1 MSFSW
6 KQYEGQVVNNAFP
19 LQRYLGGSTES
30 AVFLT
35 QLAGPQSSKAV
46 IKLVPESVSAD
57 LQLSLWRRA
66 SKLTHPNLLQLY
78 QGGRCRLAD
87 MDLLYVVMEYAEE
100 DLSQI
105 LPQRALT
112 PGEARDML
120 GPVLD
125 ALSDL
130 HAQGLVHSRLKP
142 SNILATSD
150 QVKLST
156 DRAFS
161 AGEHRKSTAKRTTYD
176 APETAA
182 DALTAASDVWS
193 LGILLIEVLT
203 QRAPDSQARAP
214 LQFAA
219 ESLAQPFRDIA
230 RHALEP
236 DPKLRWTIP
245 NIAASLNPRAAAAAQ
260 SASPVSIPQS
270 TVPAIPAAKLQAP
283 RPAPIAP
290 PPAPPIIPPPAS
302 RTSPPPA
309 AAAPPSLA
317 SILPPLVP
325 AIGRGPVSPVP
336 QRSKPAPLMPP
347 LTAPPAGKAPGKAP
361 SPFPLPPIAAVSA
374 QKSAPRRAPGQPIVL
389 PSYVIPIAVGLVVVA
404 SIIALPKILG
414 RRVESSSSPSVSSS
428 ARVPPKSPIAQPD
441 DQPGDPEVSPSAKP
455 KASSPSRDSSRD
467 SSLNSSKSAAAKPPS
482 KEVSPA
488 PTASP
493 APASLRTET
502 KASPDTPKNT
512 AADSD
517 AVSGSGASGK
527 GEVLDQVL
535 PDASEKALATIN
547 GKVRVTVMAHVNP
560 SGNVSE
566 ADFTDPGPSKYFA
579 DLALKSVRRWEFNSP
594 EVNGHSVP
602 SEWQIR
608 FEFTSSGVKA
618 FPHQLTP

>member
-19 LQRYLGGSTES
+19 LQRYLGGSGES

-112 PGEARDML
+112 SAEARDML

-125 ALSDL
+125 ALSNL

-142 SNILATSD
+142 SNILATAD

-156 DRAFS
+156 DRLFS
-161 AGEHRKSTAKRTTYD
+161 AGELRKSTAKRTAYD
-176 APETAA
+176 APETAT
-182 DALTAASDVWS
+182 DALTTASDVWS
-193 LGILLIEVLT
+193 LGVLLIEVLT

-236 DPKLRWTIP
+236 DPKLRWTID
-245 NIAASLNPRAAAAAQ
+245 NITACLNPRAAAAAQ
-260 SASPVSIPQS
+260 SASPASIPQS
-270 TVPAIPAAKLQAP
+270 TVPAIPAAKLQAS
-283 RPAPIAP
+283 RPALPSPTLAP
-290 PPAPPIIPPPAS
+290 PPAPPIIPPPAAS
-302 RTSPPPA
+302 
-309 AAAPPSLA
+309 AAPSFT
-317 SILPPLVP
+317 LPTVP
-325 AIGRGPVSPVP
+325 PIGRGPLPPIVQAPK
-336 QRSKPAPLMPP
+336 QAPLVPP
-347 LTAPPAGKAPGKAP
+347 IPLPAAKAPGKAP
-361 SPFPLPPIAAVSA
+361 AAFPLPPIAAVSA
-374 QKSAPRRAPGQPIVL
+374 QKNAPRRAPAQPIVL
-389 PSYVIPIAVGLVVVA
+389 PSYVIPIAAGLVVVA

-414 RRVESSSSPSVSSS
+414 RRVESSSSASTSAA
-428 ARVPPKSPIAQPD
+428 ARVAPQSD
-441 DQPGDPEVSPSAKP
+441 DQPSDVKTSRAAKP
-455 KASSPSRDSSRD
+455 NSSSPTRDSSRD
-467 SSLNSSKSAAAKPPS
+467 SSKSTAPLKSSA
-482 KEVSPA
+482 KEVSPGPA
-488 PTASP
+488 ASP
-493 APASLRTET
+493 APAALRTET
-502 KASPDTPKNT
+502 KASPDVSKN
-512 AADSD
+512 SESP
-517 AVSGSGASGK
+517 SGPASGK

-535 PDASEKALATIN
+535 PDVSEKALATIS
-547 GKVRVTVMAHVNP
+547 GKVRVTVLAHVNP

-579 DLALKSVRRWEFNSP
+579 DLALKAVRRWEFNSP
-594 EVNGHSVP
+594 EVNGRSVA
-602 SEWQIR
+602 SEWQVR
-608 FEFTSSGVKA
+608 FEFTPSGVKA
-618 FPHQLTP
+618 FPHQVTP

>member
-6 KQYEGQVVNNAFP
+6 KQYEGQVINNAFP
-19 LQRYLGGSTES
+19 LQRFVGGSSES

-112 PGEARDML
+112 PAEARDML

-125 ALSDL
+125 ALKDL
-130 HAQGLVHSRLKP
+130 HSQGLVHSRLKP

-156 DRAFS
+156 DRLFS
-161 AGEHRKSTAKRTTYD
+161 AGEFRKSTAKRTPYD
-176 APETAA
+176 APETAT

-193 LGILLIEVLT
+193 LGVLLIEVLT

-236 DPKLRWTIP
+236 DPKLRWTIA
-245 NIAASLNPRAAAAAQ
+245 NIAGSLNPRAAAAAQ
-260 SASPVSIPQS
+260 SASPMSIPQS
-270 TVPAIPAAKLQAP
+270 TIPAVPAAKLQAP
-283 RPAPIAP
+283 RPAPPSPTMA
-290 PPAPPIIPPPAS
+290 PPAPPIIPPAAAS
-302 RTSPPPA
+302 
-309 AAAPPSLA
+309 AAPP
-317 SILPPLVP
+317 IVP
-325 AIGRGPVSPVP
+325 SIGRGPSPSITQAP
-336 QRSKPAPLMPP
+336 KQAPLPP
-347 LTAPPAGKAPGKAP
+347 TIAPPAAKAPGKVPP
-361 SPFPLPPIAAVSA
+361 SFPLPPIAAVSA
-374 QKSAPRRAPGQPIVL
+374 QRSAPRRAPGQPIVL

-414 RRVESSSSPSVSSS
+414 RRVESSAAPSASAA
-428 ARVPPKSPIAQPD
+428 ARVAAPADNQPSGVD
-441 DQPGDPEVSPSAKP
+441 TSRSAKP
-455 KASSPSRDSSRD
+455 NTSSSTRG
-467 SSLNSSKSAAAKPPS
+467 SSKSVAAPPVKSSAKEIPPAPS
-482 KEVSPA
+482 ASPSPA
-488 PTASP
+488 A
-493 APASLRTET
+493 LRTEIKTDT
-502 KASPDTPKNT
+502 KASPDVSKSSTP
-512 AADSD
+512 ASEP
-517 AVSGSGASGK
+517 ASGK

-535 PDASEKALATIN
+535 PDVSEKALATIS
-547 GKVRVTVMAHVNP
+547 GKVRVSVLAHVNA
-560 SGNVSE
+560 SGNVTE
-566 ADFTDPGPSKYFA
+566 ADFDNPGPSQYFA
-579 DLALKSVRRWEFNSP
+579 DLALKAVRRWEFNSP
-594 EVNGHSVP
+594 EANGRSVP

-608 FEFTSSGVKA
+608 FEFTSAGVKT
-618 FPHQLTP
+618 FPKQVSP

>member
-6 KQYEGQVVNNAFP
+6 KQYEGQVINNAFP
-19 LQRYLGGSTES
+19 LQRFLGGSSES

-66 SKLTHPNLLQLY
+66 SKLTHPNLLQLF

-125 ALSDL
+125 ALRDL

-142 SNILATSD
+142 SNILATAD

-156 DRAFS
+156 DRLFP
-161 AGEHRKSTAKRTTYD
+161 AGEFRKSTAKRTAYD
-176 APETAA
+176 APETAN
-182 DALTAASDVWS
+182 DALTAGSDVWS
-193 LGILLIEVLT
+193 LGIMLIEVLT

-230 RHALEP
+230 RHALET
-236 DPKLRWTIP
+236 DPRLRWGIT
-245 NIAASLNPRAAAAAQ
+245 NIETSLNPRAAAAAQ

-270 TVPAIPAAKLQAP
+270 TVPA
-283 RPAPIAP
+283 PIAP
-290 PPAPPIIPPPAS
+290 PPAPPILQA
-302 RTSPPPA
+302 PA
-309 AAAPPSLA
+309 ASAAPLLSAPT
-317 SILPPLVP
+317 IPH
-325 AIGRGPVSPVP
+325 IGRGPLPP
-336 QRSKPAPLMPP
+336 MAQASKQAPLVPP
-347 LTAPPAGKAPGKAP
+347 IPSAAAKGHGKAPAA
-361 SPFPLPPIAAVSA
+361 FPLPPIAAVSA
-374 QKSAPRRAPGQPIVL
+374 QRRAPKQPIVL
-389 PSYVIPIAVGLVVVA
+389 PNYVIPIAVGLVVVG

-414 RRVESSSSPSVSSS
+414 HRVESSSSASTS
-428 ARVPPKSPIAQPD
+428 ADSRQSD
-441 DQPGDPEVSPSAKP
+441 DQPTNAVPHAARPSS
-455 KASSPSRDSSRD
+455 SSPSRGD
-467 SSLNSSKSAAAKPPS
+467 SSKSAASKSSAKEASHAPPAS
-482 KEVSPA
+482 PSPA
-488 PTASP
+488 A
-493 APASLRTET
+493 LRRET
-502 KASPDTPKNT
+502 KASPDASK
-512 AADSD
+512 S
-517 AVSGSGASGK
+517 SGTSSTSRPSSSAPAGK
-527 GEVLDQVL
+527 GEVLDQIL
-535 PDASEKALATIN
+535 PDVPEKALATIS
-547 GKVRVTVMAHVNP
+547 GKVRVTVLAHVNP
-560 SGNVSE
+560 SGIVSE

-579 DLALKSVRRWEFNSP
+579 DLALKAVLRWEFNSP
-594 EVNGHSVP
+594 EVSGRSVP

-608 FEFTSSGVKA
+608 FEFTSSGIQA
-618 FPHQLTP
+618 FPKQITP

>member
-19 LQRYLGGSTES
+19 LQRYLGGSGES

-87 MDLLYVVMEYAEE
+87 MDLLYIVMEYAEE

-112 PGEARDML
+112 PAEARDML

-125 ALSDL
+125 ALRDL

-156 DRAFS
+156 DRLFT
-161 AGEHRKSTAKRTTYD
+161 AGEVRKSTAKRTAYD
-176 APETAA
+176 APEAA
-182 DALTAASDVWS
+182 TDALTPASDIWS

-245 NIAASLNPRAAAAAQ
+245 SIAASLNPRAAAAAQ
-260 SASPVSIPQS
+260 SASPVSIPRS
-270 TVPAIPAAKLQAP
+270 AVPAVPAAKLQVP
-283 RPAPIAP
+283 RPAPPSPTMAP
-290 PPAPPIIPPPAS
+290 PPAPPIIQPHAASVAPPLAQPTVPPIGRGPLAPIAQPP
-302 RTSPPPA
+302 RQAPLVPPILPPA
-309 AAAPPSLA
+309 AAKA
-317 SILPPLVP
+317 S
-325 AIGRGPVSPVP
+325 
-336 QRSKPAPLMPP
+336 
-347 LTAPPAGKAPGKAP
+347 GKAPAA
-361 SPFPLPPIAAVSA
+361 FHLPPIAAVSA
-374 QKSAPRRAPGQPIVL
+374 QKNAPRRAPGQPVVL
-389 PSYVIPIAVGLVVVA
+389 PSYV
-404 SIIALPKILG
+404 
-414 RRVESSSSPSVSSS
+414 
-428 ARVPPKSPIAQPD
+428 
-441 DQPGDPEVSPSAKP
+441 
-455 KASSPSRDSSRD
+455 
-467 SSLNSSKSAAAKPPS
+467 
-482 KEVSPA
+482 
-488 PTASP
+488 
-493 APASLRTET
+493 
-502 KASPDTPKNT
+502 
-512 AADSD
+512 
-517 AVSGSGASGK
+517 
-527 GEVLDQVL
+527 
-535 PDASEKALATIN
+535 
-547 GKVRVTVMAHVNP
+547 
-560 SGNVSE
+560 
-566 ADFTDPGPSKYFA
+566 
-579 DLALKSVRRWEFNSP
+579 
-594 EVNGHSVP
+594 
-602 SEWQIR
+602 
-608 FEFTSSGVKA
+608 
-618 FPHQLTP
+618 

>member
-19 LQRYLGGSTES
+19 LQRYLGGSSES

-46 IKLVPESVSAD
+46 IKLVPEGVSAD

-112 PGEARDML
+112 PSEARDML
-120 GPVLD
+120 VPLLD
-125 ALSDL
+125 ALDNL
-130 HAQGLVHSRLKP
+130 HFTGLVHSRLKP
-142 SNILATSD
+142 SNILATAD

-156 DRAFS
+156 DRLFP
-161 AGEHRKSTAKRTTYD
+161 AGEVRKSTAKRTAYD
-176 APETAA
+176 APETAT
-182 DALTAASDVWS
+182 DAITTASDVWS
-193 LGILLIEVLT
+193 LGVLLIEVLT
-203 QRAPDSQARAP
+203 QRVPDSQARAP

-236 DPKLRWTIP
+236 DPKLRWGIA
-245 NIAASLNPRAAAAAQ
+245 NITASLNPRAAAAAH

-283 RPAPIAP
+283 RRAPSAPTMAPPLAPQMAQPPAASAAPTPVPSMIPPIGRGPLPPLAQAPKPAPLAPPIAP
-290 PPAPPIIPPPAS
+290 P
-302 RTSPPPA
+302 A
-309 AAAPPSLA
+309 A
-317 SILPPLVP
+317 
-325 AIGRGPVSPVP
+325 
-336 QRSKPAPLMPP
+336 
-347 LTAPPAGKAPGKAP
+347 KAPGKVPP
-361 SPFPLPPIAAVSA
+361 SFPLPPIAAVSA
-374 QKSAPRRAPGQPIVL
+374 QKNAPRRASKQPIVL
-389 PSYVIPIAVGLVVVA
+389 PSYVIPLAVGLVVVA

-414 RRVESSSSPSVSSS
+414 RRVESSAAPSTSAAARVTQPSDDQPSEAQAPRAAKPIASASSRRGSSKSPAAAPLKSS
-428 ARVPPKSPIAQPD
+428 AR
-441 DQPGDPEVSPSAKP
+441 ET
-455 KASSPSRDSSRD
+455 
-467 SSLNSSKSAAAKPPS
+467 
-482 KEVSPA
+482 SPA
-488 PTASP
+488 PPTSPSP
-493 APASLRTET
+493 AALRTQT
-502 KASPDTPKNT
+502 KASPDMSKNS
-512 AADSD
+512 AP
-517 AVSGSGASGK
+517 GSGASESSAPGK

-535 PDASEKALATIN
+535 PDAPEKALATIS
-547 GKVRVTVMAHVNP
+547 GKVRVTVLAHVNP
-560 SGNVSE
+560 SGNVSD

-579 DLALKSVRRWEFNSP
+579 DLALKAARRWEFNSP

-602 SEWQIR
+602 SEWEIR
-608 FEFTSSGVKA
+608 FEFTPAGVQA
-618 FPHQLTP
+618 FPHQVTP

>member
-19 LQRYLGGSTES
+19 LQRYLGGSGES

-78 QGGRCRLAD
+78 QGGRCRIAD

-112 PGEARDML
+112 SSEVRDML

-142 SNILATSD
+142 SNILATAD

-156 DRAFS
+156 DRLFS
-161 AGEHRKSTAKRTTYD
+161 AGEFRKSTAKHTAYD
-176 APETAA
+176 APETAT
-182 DALTAASDVWS
+182 DALTTASDTWS
-193 LGILLIEVLT
+193 LGVLLIEVLT

-236 DPKLRWTIP
+236 DPKLRWTIS

-260 SASPVSIPQS
+260 SASSVSVPLS
-270 TVPAIPAAKLQAP
+270 PVPAVPAAKLQAP
-283 RPAPIAP
+283 RPAPPPPTMAP
-290 PPAPPIIPPPAS
+290 PSAPPITQPHAASVAPPLAQPTVPPIGRAPLAPIAQPSKQAPLVPPIPPPA
-302 RTSPPPA
+302 A
-309 AAAPPSLA
+309 
-317 SILPPLVP
+317 
-325 AIGRGPVSPVP
+325 
-336 QRSKPAPLMPP
+336 
-347 LTAPPAGKAPGKAP
+347 KAPGKAP
-361 SPFPLPPIAAVSA
+361 AAFPLPPIAAVSA
-374 QKSAPRRAPGQPIVL
+374 QRNAPRRAPGQPIVL
-389 PSYVIPIAVGLVVVA
+389 PSYVIPIAVGLIVVA

-414 RRVESSSSPSVSSS
+414 RRVESSTAPSTS
-428 ARVPPKSPIAQPD
+428 AAPRVAPPSD
-441 DQPGDPEVSPSAKP
+441 D
-455 KASSPSRDSSRD
+455 KASDLGTSR
-467 SSLNSSKSAAAKPPS
+467 AAKPNASSSSRSSSNAAAPVKS
-482 KEVSPA
+482 SAKEISNAPAASTSPA
-488 PTASP
+488 A
-493 APASLRTET
+493 LHTET
-502 KASPDTPKNT
+502 KAPPDVSSKNS
-512 AADSD
+512 AS
-517 AVSGSGASGK
+517 AVSSGK

-535 PDASEKALATIN
+535 PDVSEKALATIS
-547 GKVRVTVMAHVNP
+547 GKVRVSVLAHVNA
-560 SGNVSE
+560 SGNVTE
-566 ADFTDPGPSKYFA
+566 ADFDSPGPSQYFA
-579 DLALKSVRRWEFNSP
+579 DLALKAVRRWEFNSP
-594 EVNGHSVP
+594 EVNGRSVP
-602 SEWQIR
+602 SEWQVR
-608 FEFTSSGVKA
+608 FEFTPSGVKV
-618 FPHQLTP
+618 FPRQVTP

>member
-19 LQRYLGGSTES
+19 LQRYLGGSSES

-46 IKLVPESVSAD
+46 IKLVPEGVSAD

-112 PGEARDML
+112 PAEARDML
-120 GPVLD
+120 GPLLD

-142 SNILATSD
+142 SNILATAD

-156 DRAFS
+156 DRLFT
-161 AGEHRKSTAKRTTYD
+161 AGEFRKSIAKRTAYD
-176 APETAA
+176 APETAT
-182 DALTAASDVWS
+182 DALTAASDIWS
-193 LGILLIEVLT
+193 LGVLLIEVLT

-236 DPKLRWTIP
+236 DPNLRWTIA

-260 SASPVSIPQS
+260 SASPGSMSIPQS
-270 TVPAIPAAKLQAP
+270 TVPAIPAAKRQAP
-283 RPAPIAP
+283 RPAPV
-290 PPAPPIIPPPAS
+290 APPI
-302 RTSPPPA
+302 
-309 AAAPPSLA
+309 
-317 SILPPLVP
+317 
-325 AIGRGPVSPVP
+325 
-336 QRSKPAPLMPP
+336 MPP
-347 LTAPPAGKAPGKAP
+347 LTASAAPPLTQPAVPPIGRSLLPSLGRAPKPTPLVPPILAPAAKAPGKAP
-361 SPFPLPPIAAVSA
+361 AAFPLPPIAAVSA
-374 QKSAPRRAPGQPIVL
+374 QKNAPRRAAKQPIVL

-414 RRVESSSSPSVSSS
+414 RRVESSAAPSSS
-428 ARVPPKSPIAQPD
+428 ATARVTHPSD
-441 DQPGDPEVSPSAKP
+441 DQPSDAEAPRTARPNASA
-455 KASSPSRDSSRD
+455 SRG
-467 SSLNSSKSAAAKPPS
+467 SSKSPASAPVKSSAK
-482 KEVSPA
+482 EISPA
-488 PTASP
+488 PTTSP
-493 APASLRTET
+493 SPTALRSES
-502 KASPDTPKNT
+502 KASPG
-512 AADSD
+512 
-517 AVSGSGASGK
+517 VSKSSGPGSGASESNAPGK

-547 GKVRVTVMAHVNP
+547 GKVRVTVVAHVNP

-579 DLALKSVRRWEFNSP
+579 DLALKAVRRWEFNSP
-594 EVNGHSVP
+594 EVNGRSVP
-602 SEWQIR
+602 SEWEVR
-608 FEFTSSGVKA
+608 FEFTPAGVQA
-618 FPHQLTP
+618 FPKQVTP

>member
-19 LQRYLGGSTES
+19 LQRYLGGSSES

-46 IKLVPESVSAD
+46 IKLVPEGVSAD

-112 PGEARDML
+112 PAEARDML

-125 ALSDL
+125 ALRDL
-130 HAQGLVHSRLKP
+130 HAQSLVHSRLKP

-156 DRAFS
+156 DRLFP
-161 AGEHRKSTAKRTTYD
+161 AGESRKSAANRTAFD
-176 APETAA
+176 APETAT
-182 DALTAASDVWS
+182 DALTPASDVWS

-214 LQFAA
+214 LQFTA

-236 DPKLRWTIP
+236 DPKLRWTIA
-245 NIAASLNPRAAAAAQ
+245 NIEASLNPRAAAAAH

-270 TVPAIPAAKLQAP
+270 TVPAVPAAKLQTP

-290 PPAPPIIPPPAS
+290 PPAPPVIPPPAQPLVPPVGRGPLAS
-302 RTSPPPA
+302 AAQAQVPRPAPLVPPIPPPPA
-309 AAAPPSLA
+309 A
-317 SILPPLVP
+317 
-325 AIGRGPVSPVP
+325 
-336 QRSKPAPLMPP
+336 
-347 LTAPPAGKAPGKAP
+347 KAPGKAP
-361 SPFPLPPIAAVSA
+361 SAFPLPPIAAVSA
-374 QKSAPRRAPGQPIVL
+374 QRNAPRRAPSQPIVL
-389 PSYVIPIAVGLVVVA
+389 PSYVIPIAVGLLVVA

-414 RRVESSSSPSVSSS
+414 HRVESSSSASTNTA
-428 ARVPPKSPIAQPD
+428 ARVAPQSD
-441 DQPGDPEVSPSAKP
+441 DQPAKAEVSRAAKP
-455 KASSPSRDSSRD
+455 NPSSSSRDSSRD
-467 SSLNSSKSAAAKPPS
+467 SSKSAAAKSSPKDASHAPAAP
-482 KEVSPA
+482 SPA
-488 PTASP
+488 A
-493 APASLRTET
+493 LRTET
-502 KASPDTPKNT
+502 KASPDASKSSASTSALN
-512 AADSD
+512 
-517 AVSGSGASGK
+517 SGK

-535 PDASEKALATIN
+535 PDVSSKALSTIS
-547 GKVRVTVMAHVNP
+547 GKVRVSVLAHVNA
-560 SGNVSE
+560 SGNVTE
-566 ADFTDPGPSKYFA
+566 ADFDSPGPSKYFG
-579 DLALKSVRRWEFNSP
+579 DLALKAVRRWEFNSP
-594 EVNGHSVP
+594 EVNGRSVP

-608 FEFTSSGVKA
+608 FEFTPSGVQA
-618 FPHQLTP
+618 FPKQITP

>member
-19 LQRYLGGSTES
+19 LQRYLGGSGES

-112 PGEARDML
+112 SSEARDML

-125 ALSDL
+125 ALGDL
-130 HAQGLVHSRLKP
+130 HTQGLVHSRLKP
-142 SNILATSD
+142 SNILATAD

-156 DRAFS
+156 DRVFS
-161 AGEHRKSTAKRTTYD
+161 AGEFRKSTAKRTAYD
-176 APETAA
+176 APETAT
-182 DALTAASDVWS
+182 DALTTASDVWS
-193 LGILLIEVLT
+193 LGVLLIEVLT

-236 DPKLRWTIP
+236 DPSLRWTIS

-260 SASPVSIPQS
+260 SASPVSVPLS
-270 TVPAIPAAKLQAP
+270 PVPAVPAAKLHAP
-283 RPAPIAP
+283 RTAP
-290 PPAPPIIPPPAS
+290 PSPTMAPPSAPPIIQPHAASVAPPLAQPTVPPIGRGPLAPIAQPP
-302 RTSPPPA
+302 RQAPLVPPIPPPA
-309 AAAPPSLA
+309 A
-317 SILPPLVP
+317 
-325 AIGRGPVSPVP
+325 
-336 QRSKPAPLMPP
+336 
-347 LTAPPAGKAPGKAP
+347 KAPGKAP
-361 SPFPLPPIAAVSA
+361 AAFPLPPIAAVSA
-374 QKSAPRRAPGQPIVL
+374 QKNAPRRAPGQPIVL

-414 RRVESSSSPSVSSS
+414 RRVESSAAPSASAASRVAPQSDDKPSDLGTSRATKPNASSSSRSSSNAAPVKSSAKEISNPSAASPS
-428 ARVPPKSPIAQPD
+428 P
-441 DQPGDPEVSPSAKP
+441 
-455 KASSPSRDSSRD
+455 
-467 SSLNSSKSAAAKPPS
+467 AA
-482 KEVSPA
+482 
-488 PTASP
+488 
-493 APASLRTET
+493 LRTET
-502 KASPDTPKNT
+502 KASPDVSSKNS
-512 AADSD
+512 ASV
-517 AVSGSGASGK
+517 VSSGK

-535 PDASEKALATIN
+535 PDVSEKALATIS
-547 GKVRVTVMAHVNP
+547 GKVRVSVLAHVNA
-560 SGNVSE
+560 SGNVTE
-566 ADFTDPGPSKYFA
+566 ADFDSPGPSQYFA
-579 DLALKSVRRWEFNSP
+579 DLALKAVRRWEFNSP
-594 EVNGHSVP
+594 EVNGRSVP

-608 FEFTSSGVKA
+608 FEFTPSGVKT
-618 FPHQLTP
+618 FPRQVTP

>member
-19 LQRYLGGSTES
+19 LQRYLGGSSES

-87 MDLLYVVMEYAEE
+87 MDLLYVIMEYAEE

-112 PGEARDML
+112 SPEARDML

-125 ALSDL
+125 AVGNL
-130 HAQGLVHSRLKP
+130 HAQGLVHSHLKP

-156 DRAFS
+156 DRLFPV
-161 AGEHRKSTAKRTTYD
+161 GEFLKSSAKRSAYD
-176 APETAA
+176 APETAT
-182 DALTAASDVWS
+182 DALTTASDVWS

-236 DPKLRWTIP
+236 DPRLRWTIA
-245 NIAASLNPRAAAAAQ
+245 NIEASLNPRAAAAAQ
-260 SASPVSIPQS
+260 SASSLSVPLS
-270 TVPAIPAAKLQAP
+270 TAPAVPAARLQVS

-290 PPAPPIIPPPAS
+290 PPAPPIVPLVGRGPLHPAAQAPKAAPLVPPMAA
-302 RTSPPPA
+302 PPA
-309 AAAPPSLA
+309 A
-317 SILPPLVP
+317 
-325 AIGRGPVSPVP
+325 
-336 QRSKPAPLMPP
+336 
-347 LTAPPAGKAPGKAP
+347 KAPRKAP
-361 SPFPLPPIAAVSA
+361 SAFPLPPIAAVSA
-374 QKSAPRRAPGQPIVL
+374 QKNASRSAAKQPIFL
-389 PSYVIPIAVGLVVVA
+389 PSYVIPIAVGLVVVG

-414 RRVESSSSPSVSSS
+414 WRADTSS
-428 ARVPPKSPIAQPD
+428 ASASAKTRAAGPQSD
-441 DQPGDPEVSPSAKP
+441 DQPADAEVRRSTKP
-455 KASSPSRDSSRD
+455 NSSSTSRD
-467 SSLNSSKSAAAKPPS
+467 SSKSAAAAKSSAKDVSHVPAASP
-482 KEVSPA
+482 SPA
-488 PTASP
+488 A
-493 APASLRTET
+493 LRTET
-502 KASPDTPKNT
+502 KASPDTSKSSATSSASAPSSRNT
-512 AADSD
+512 A
-517 AVSGSGASGK
+517 GK

-535 PDASEKALATIN
+535 PDISEKALATIS

-560 SGNVSE
+560 SGNVSS
-566 ADFTDPGPSKYFA
+566 ADFENPGPSPYFA
-579 DLALKSVRRWEFNSP
+579 DLALKAVRRWEFNSP
-594 EVNGHSVP
+594 EVNGHSVA
-602 SEWQIR
+602 SQWLIR
-608 FEFTSSGVKA
+608 FEFTPSGVKA
-618 FPHQLTP
+618 FPNQVTP

>member
-6 KQYEGQVVNNAFP
+6 KQYEGQVINNAFP
-19 LQRYLGGSTES
+19 LQRYLGGSSES

-87 MDLLYVVMEYAEE
+87 MDLLYVIMEYAEE

-112 PGEARDML
+112 PSEARDML

-142 SNILATSD
+142 SNILATAD

-156 DRAFS
+156 DRLFS
-161 AGEHRKSTAKRTTYD
+161 AGESRKSSAKRTPYD
-176 APETAA
+176 APETAT

-193 LGILLIEVLT
+193 LGIMLIEVLT
-203 QRAPDSQARAP
+203 QHAPDSQARAP

-236 DPKLRWTIP
+236 DPKLRWTIV

-260 SASPVSIPQS
+260 SASPVSIQQS
-270 TVPAIPAAKLQAP
+270 TVPAIPAARLQAP
-283 RPAPIAP
+283 RPAPPSATMP
-290 PPAPPIIPPPAS
+290 SPLAPPIIPQTAQRTTPP
-302 RTSPPPA
+302 TA
-309 AAAPPSLA
+309 AT

-325 AIGRGPVSPVP
+325 AIGRGP
-336 QRSKPAPLMPP
+336 L
-347 LTAPPAGKAPGKAP
+347 PPAAQVPKQSPLVPAILTPAAKAPGKVPP
-361 SPFPLPPIAAVSA
+361 SFPLPPIAAVSA
-374 QKSAPRRAPGQPIVL
+374 QRSAPRRAPGQPIML
-389 PSYVIPIAVGLVVVA
+389 PSYVVPIAVGLVVVA

-414 RRVESSSSPSVSSS
+414 HRVESSSAASTTDASRGATQS
-428 ARVPPKSPIAQPD
+428 D
-441 DQPGDPEVSPSAKP
+441 DQPSNVKPSRAAKP
-455 KASSPSRDSSRD
+455 NSSSRDASRD
-467 SSLNSSKSAAAKPPS
+467 SSLSSSKSAAPAKS
-482 KEVSPA
+482 SAKEI
-488 PTASP
+488 SP
-493 APASLRTET
+493 APASSPSPAALRSET
-502 KASPDTPKNT
+502 KPSPDSAKSS
-512 AADSD
+512 ASDSG
-517 AVSGSGASGK
+517 SGSGAAGK

-535 PDASEKALATIN
+535 PDAPEKALATIN
-547 GKVRVTVMAHVNP
+547 GKVRLTVLAHVNP
-560 SGNVSE
+560 SGNVTE
-566 ADFTDPGPSKYFA
+566 ADFTDPGPSKFFA
-579 DLALKSVRRWEFNSP
+579 DLALKAVRRWEFNSP
-594 EVNGHSVP
+594 EVNGRSVA

-608 FEFTSSGVKA
+608 FEFTSAGVKA
-618 FPHQLTP
+618 FPKQVTP

>member
-6 KQYEGQVVNNAFP
+6 KQYEGQVINNAFP
-19 LQRYLGGSTES
+19 LQRYVGGSSES

-112 PGEARDML
+112 PAEARDML

-156 DRAFS
+156 DRLFS
-161 AGEHRKSTAKRTTYD
+161 AGESRKSTAKRTAYD
-176 APETAA
+176 APETAT
-182 DALTAASDVWS
+182 DALTPASDVWS

-203 QRAPDSQARAP
+203 QRAHDSQARAP

-236 DPKLRWTIP
+236 DPKLRWTIA
-245 NIAASLNPRAAAAAQ
+245 NIASSLNPRAAAAAQ

-270 TVPAIPAAKLQAP
+270 TVPAVPAAKLHSP
-283 RPAPIAP
+283 RPAPPSPTMAP
-290 PPAPPIIPPPAS
+290 PPAPPIIPPPAAS
-302 RTSPPPA
+302 VLPQLT
-309 AAAPPSLA
+309 PSMA
-317 SILPPLVP
+317 P
-325 AIGRGPVSPVP
+325 AIGRSPLP
-336 QRSKPAPLMPP
+336 SLAQAPNQAPLVPP
-347 LTAPPAGKAPGKAP
+347 ILPPAAKAPGKVPP
-361 SPFPLPPIAAVSA
+361 SFPLPPIAAVSA
-374 QKSAPRRAPGQPIVL
+374 QKSAPRRAPGQLIVL
-389 PSYVIPIAVGLVVVA
+389 PSYVVPIAVGLVVVV

-414 RRVESSSSPSVSSS
+414 RRVESSAAPSTSS
-428 ARVPPKSPIAQPD
+428 AARVAAPSG
-441 DQPGDPEVSPSAKP
+441 DQPSEVETSRPAKP
-455 KASSPSRDSSRD
+455 NSTSPSRDSSRD
-467 SSLNSSKSAAAKPPS
+467 SSPNSSKSAATEKEASRAPAPS
-482 KEVSPA
+482 PSPSPA
-488 PTASP
+488 A
-493 APASLRTET
+493 LRTDT
-502 KASPDTPKNT
+502 KSPNAAKSSATDSSAS
-512 AADSD
+512 A
-517 AVSGSGASGK
+517 SGAPGK

-535 PDASEKALATIN
+535 PDASEKALATIS
-547 GKVRVTVMAHVNP
+547 GKVRITVLAHVNP
-560 SGNVSE
+560 SGNVTE

-579 DLALKSVRRWEFNSP
+579 DLALKAVRRWEFNSP
-594 EVNGHSVP
+594 EVSGRSVP

-618 FPHQLTP
+618 FPRQVTP

>member
-6 KQYEGQVVNNAFP
+6 KQYEGQVVNSAFP
-19 LQRYLGGSTES
+19 LQRYLGGSSES

-46 IKLVPESVSAD
+46 IKLVPEGVSAD

-66 SKLTHPNLLQLY
+66 SKLTHPNLLQLF

-112 PGEARDML
+112 PAEARDML

-125 ALSDL
+125 ALRDL

-156 DRAFS
+156 DRLFP
-161 AGEHRKSTAKRTTYD
+161 AGESRKSTAKRAACD
-176 APETAA
+176 APEAA
-182 DALTAASDVWS
+182 SGPANGALTPASDVWS

-236 DPKLRWTIP
+236 DPGLRWTIA
-245 NIAASLNPRAAAAAQ
+245 NIEASLNPRAAAAVQ
-260 SASPVSIPQS
+260 GASPASMPLSTSRPVS
-270 TVPAIPAAKLQAP
+270 AANLQAP

-290 PPAPPIIPPPAS
+290 PQAPPII
-302 RTSPPPA
+302 SPPIISPSAASPA
-309 AAAPPSLA
+309 PSPTPSMIPP
-317 SILPPLVP
+317 
-325 AIGRGPVSPVP
+325 IGRGPLPPMAQAS
-336 QRSKPAPLMPP
+336 RPAPLVPPIPPP
-347 LTAPPAGKAPGKAP
+347 LAAKAPGKPLSA
-361 SPFPLPPIAAVSA
+361 FPLPPIAAVSA
-374 QKSAPRRAPGQPIVL
+374 QKHAPRRAPKQSIVL

-414 RRVESSSSPSVSSS
+414 RRVESSAAPSTSAA
-428 ARVPPKSPIAQPD
+428 ARVAPPSD
-441 DQPGDPEVSPSAKP
+441 DQPSDVETSRAARPN
-455 KASSPSRDSSRD
+455 ASSSSRDSARDSSRE
-467 SSLNSSKSAAAKPPS
+467 AAK
-482 KEVSPA
+482 SPA
-488 PTASP
+488 PVKSSPKEISSAPATSPSP
-493 APASLRTET
+493 AALRTET
-502 KASPDTPKNT
+502 KSSPDAPKSSATNP
-512 AADSD
+512 
-517 AVSGSGASGK
+517 VSSSRSASGH
-527 GEVLDQVL
+527 GEVLDQIL
-535 PDASEKALATIN
+535 PDVPDKALATIT
-547 GKVRVTVMAHVNP
+547 GKVRVSILSHVNA

-579 DLALKSVRRWEFNSP
+579 DVALKAVRRWEFNSP
-594 EVNGHSVP
+594 EVLGRSAP

-608 FEFTSSGVKA
+608 FEFSPSGVQA
-618 FPHQLTP
+618 FPKQVSP